1 MGDIVNLFS
10 SSTSIK
16 NMEHLDKLSDEMWLY
31 CLIISSLSSKA
42 KVSIAEISKNSIL
55 FGVRDVMVGIEVPS
69 DKLIIVT
76 ILPSTDECSFTFEL
90 TDDIVVFKLMFD
102 TIHAFIQDNLKLKIA
117 AFRKEFS
124 KKLFKKEWIMV
135 QLKIGDM

>member
-31 CLIISSLSSKA
+31 CLIISSLSAKA
-42 KVSIAEISKNSIL
+42 KVSIAEISKNSVL

-124 KKLFKKEWIMV
+124 KKLFKKE
-135 QLKIGDM
+135 

>member
-124 KKLFKKEWIMV
+124 KKLFKKE
-135 QLKIGDM
+135 